1 MTTANRAA
9 HPSSG
14 EARGAARPDDL
25 SRRAFVRGLTVAS
38 ASPSLLLAACATTA
52 PHGGRSASNPR
63 IVERD
68 LGGDALTSADE
79 RKPAAAR

>member
-1 MTTANRAA
+1 MRPLFNRCLVLLL
-9 HPSSG
+9 PC
-14 EARGAARPDDL
+14 
-25 SRRAFVRGLTVAS
+25 
-38 ASPSLLLAACATTA
+38 LLAACATTA